1 MQTYDE
7 ILNRMTEKY
16 TELSG
21 ITPSEIS
28 DIGIR
33 LRVLAGEVYSNV
45 VNTEWLKKQMFVSTA
60 EGEYLDMHAY
70 ERGIVRREATP
81 AFGEVTFSVKEAVSE
96 NLSIPKGTVVA
107 GFASL
112 LRFETVSD
120 AVIFAGDLSV
130 TVRAKSLGTGR
141 EYNVLKDNITVM
153 VTPPAGVDSVTNKE
167 AFSGGCN
174 RESDLSLRER
184 IADTLKFPSN
194 GANCAY
200 YEGLAESVDGVH
212 SASAVPRGRGVGT
225 VDVYIAAEGSVASDE
240 AMEKVQTLLFDKRE
254 VNVDVLVKKAEPA
267 KVNIYLEIVI
277 CEGYGF
283 DDVKDRVRENIT
295 DYIVTRGV
303 GSAVL
308 LCDVSERVYH
318 TEGVKSFNFVT
329 QLNSDYAA
337 EKSLFP
343 VAGTISI
350 TRRKA

>member
-7 ILNRMTEKY
+7 ILKRMTEKY
-16 TELSG
+16 TQLSG
-21 ITPSEIS
+21 IVPSEAS

-33 LRVLAGEVYSNV
+33 LRVLAGEIYSNA
-45 VNTEWLKKQMFVSTA
+45 VNTEWLKKQMFASTA

-81 AFGEVTFSVKEAVSE
+81 AFGEVTFSVAEAVDK

-112 LRFETVSD
+112 LRFETLSD

-130 TVRAKSLGTGR
+130 TVKAKSLGAGR
-141 EYNVLKDNITVM
+141 EYNVIKDNITVM
-153 VTPPAGVDSVTNKE
+153 VTPPAGVDAVTNEK

-174 RESDLSLRER
+174 RESDESLRER
-184 IADTLKFPSN
+184 ITDSLRFPQN

-200 YEGLAESVDGVH
+200 YEGLAESVEGVH
-212 SASAVPRGRGVGT
+212 SASAVPRARGLGT

-240 AMEKVQTLLFDKRE
+240 ALEKVQTLLSEKRE
-254 VNVDVLVKKAEPA
+254 VNVDVLVKKAVA
-267 KVNIYLEIVI
+267 TKVNVYLEVVI

-283 DDVKDRVRENIT
+283 DDVKDRVRENIA

-303 GSAVL
+303 GGAVL
-308 LCDVSERVYH
+308 MCDVSERVYH
-318 TEGVKSFNFVT
+318 TDGVKSFNFVT
-329 QLNSDYAA
+329 QLNNDVVA
-337 EKSLFP
+337 EKGLFP

-350 TRRKA
+350 IRRKA